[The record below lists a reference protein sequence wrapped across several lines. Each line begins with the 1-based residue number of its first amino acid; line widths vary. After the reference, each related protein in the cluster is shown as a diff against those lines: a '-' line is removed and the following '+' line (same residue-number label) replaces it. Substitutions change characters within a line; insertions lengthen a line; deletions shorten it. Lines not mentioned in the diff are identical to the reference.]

1 MQPLWG
7 NAILQLGYQAE
18 MDLPTDRPLFKDGHV
33 ILIAKF
39 ERSRMKILDQE
50 GGGGIERKFL
60 EF

>member
-1 MQPLWG
+1 
-7 NAILQLGYQAE
+7 